1 MRDDVALYLEA
12 IARGESQASEDL
24 LPLVYEEL
32 RRLAAARM
40 AGQAEAQTLQPT
52 ALVHE
57 AWLRLVKD
65 GDRTWRN
72 RTHFFRAAALA
83 MRQILVDRARS
94 KLSQKRGAGGE
105 KVPLEEADTAFAS
118 VDERILLVD
127 QGLELLE
134 KEAPEIARVVMLKF
148 FGGLSNKEVAAALDI
163 GERSVERQWAY
174 AKAALLRIIQNEI

>member
-1 MRDDVALYLEA
+1 
-12 IARGESQASEDL
+12 
-24 LPLVYEEL
+24 
-32 RRLAAARM
+32 
-40 AGQAEAQTLQPT
+40 
-52 ALVHE
+52 
-57 AWLRLVKD
+57 
-65 GDRTWRN
+65 
-72 RTHFFRAAALA
+72 
-83 MRQILVDRARS
+83 
-94 KLSQKRGAGGE
+94 
-105 KVPLEEADTAFAS
+105 VPLEEADTAFAS